1 MAHLDYVIIGIVV
14 ISSIIGL
21 SRGLVKEAV
30 SLAIWVGGFMAG
42 IVFGPTLAVEYDE
55 YLGGGQLSQIVAFVI
70 VLITVLV
77 SGRGLQWAFG
87 KVIETT
93 GLSATDRLLGFGF
106 GAIRGA
112 LLVTV
117 MLMLFQSFFSATS
130 FWEESELKYTFLE
143 FEDEILSGIGRFGDE
158 IDQLQGEGEP
168 IDYYDEPILDEDPSL
183 YIE

>member
-1 MAHLDYVIIGIVV
+1 MAHLDYVIIGLVV

-21 SRGLVKEAV
+21 TRGLVKEAL
-30 SLAIWVGGFMAG
+30 SLAIWIGGFIAG
-42 IVFGPTLAVEYDE
+42 IVFGPGLAIEYDE
-55 YLGGGQLSQIVAFVI
+55 YLGGGQFSQIAAFVI
-70 VLITVLV
+70 VLFAVLIA
-77 SGRGLQWAFG
+77 GQGLQWASG

-106 GAIRGA
+106 GALRGA

-117 MLMLFQSFFSATS
+117 MLMLFQSFFSATL

-158 IDQLQGEGEP
+158 IDQLQDDGQG
-168 IDYYDEPILDEDPSL
+168 IDYSDVSIPEDPEL
-183 YIE
+183 YID

>member
-1 MAHLDYVIIGIVV
+1 MAHLDYVIIGLVV

-21 SRGLVKEAV
+21 TRGLVKEAL
-30 SLAIWVGGFMAG
+30 SLAIWIGGFIAG
-42 IVFGPTLAVEYDE
+42 IVFGPGLAIEYDE
-55 YLGGGQLSQIVAFVI
+55 YLGGGQFSQIAAFVSVVLA
-70 VLITVLV
+70 VLIA
-77 SGRGLQWAFG
+77 GQGLQWASG

-106 GAIRGA
+106 GALRGA

-117 MLMLFQSFFSATS
+117 MLMLFQSFFSATL

-158 IDQLQGEGEP
+158 IDQLQDDGQGIHYSDVSIP
-168 IDYYDEPILDEDPSL
+168 EDPEL
-183 YIE
+183 YID

>member
-30 SLAIWVGGFMAG
+30 SLAVWVGGFIAG
-42 IVFGPTLAVEYDE
+42 IVFGPGLAIEYDE
-55 YLGGGQLSQIVAFVI
+55 YLGGGQLSQIAAFVI
-70 VLITVLV
+70 VLFAVLI

-106 GAIRGA
+106 GAARGV

-117 MLMLFQSFFSATS
+117 MLMLFQSFSSASS
-130 FWEESELKYTFLE
+130 FWEQSELKYIFLD

-158 IDQLQGEGEP
+158 IDQLQSEGEH
-168 IDYYDEPILDEDPSL
+168 IDYSDAPLPDDSSFYDD
-183 YIE
+183 

>member
-30 SLAIWVGGFMAG
+30 SLAVWVGGFIAG

-77 SGRGLQWAFG
+77 SGKGLQWAFG

-93 GLSATDRLLGFGF
+93 APF
-106 GAIRGA
+106 
-112 LLVTV
+112 
-117 MLMLFQSFFSATS
+117 
-130 FWEESELKYTFLE
+130 
-143 FEDEILSGIGRFGDE
+143 
-158 IDQLQGEGEP
+158 
-168 IDYYDEPILDEDPSL
+168 
-183 YIE
+183 